1 MCYAQ
6 ISISNFNGETREN
19 MSERKQQTW
28 FVPLRVRF
36 RSPGERAQWE
46 REQAAGLP
54 TIPATG
60 DDAALRMPTMSFPR
74 GLESQQR
81 AHQIKEVIRLG
92 NLLRAELGLNEVLQQ
107 IINSLIACTG
117 FRGAVVN
124 LLDEEENY
132 VRSVAIAGGTE
143 ETNRTLRENPA
154 TVEQMH
160 RLMHERFRISQS
172 YFIPHEY
179 ASEFL
184 DIPAVMDMPFDRYK
198 PGGWHPEDA
207 LIVPLFSLRMKKL
220 LGFLSL
226 DDPIDGKV
234 PTEESIEIIELF
246 ANQVAV
252 AIDNARFFS
261 EREAERLALE
271 ESIVALRRDLEQ
283 VQQGDLRV
291 RVRPTHEK
299 LQPVVE
305 AVNVM
310 IGEISEILGSV
321 QKVTQ
326 AVDEY
331 AQDVRRSSDV
341 LARDA
346 GQQKRQVEHISRVT
360 DDMAGTIKSISGRA
374 EKLSQAL
381 TEATE
386 VTQGGQEQIARA
398 NDGMRFVRD
407 TTMQSARVIKRL
419 GESGQEINDT
429 VVELTSLTTRMN
441 LLALN
446 AAIEAVRAGEQGQ
459 GFVVI
464 AQEIRS
470 LAVSSAE
477 AARKVASRIR
487 AIQNEITTV
496 SQSVE
501 QNIHNV
507 VSQSELVTQTGIA
520 LEAISSVM
528 ENMVEMMQGLEP
540 AAESQAT
547 GSQLV
552 AHSVEE
558 IARMASEI
566 AGQSDHMKQSL
577 AHLVELT
584 NSLRSRFAVIRVTER

>member
-1 MCYAQ
+1 
-6 ISISNFNGETREN
+6 
-19 MSERKQQTW
+19 MSERKQQNSY
-28 FVPLRVRF
+28 VPLRVRF
-36 RSPGERAQWE
+36 RSPAERAQWE
-46 REQAAGLP
+46 RERAAGLP
-54 TIPATG
+54 TIPATP
-60 DDAALRMPTMSFPR
+60 DDQALQMPAITFSH

-92 NLLRAELGLNEVLQQ
+92 NLLRAELGLDEVLQQ
-107 IINSLIACTG
+107 IVNSLIACSG
-117 FRGAVVN
+117 FREAVVN
-124 LLDEEENY
+124 LLEEVKNR
-132 VRSVAIAGGTE
+132 VTAVAFAGGTE
-143 ETNRTLRENPA
+143 EGNRTLRENPM
-154 TVEQMH
+154 TVEQMR
-160 RLMHERFRISQS
+160 RLMHSKFRVSQS
-172 YFIPHEY
+172 YFIAHEY
-179 ASEFL
+179 AVEFL
-184 DIPAVMDMPFDRYK
+184 DIPAVVDMPLDQYE
-198 PGGWHPEDA
+198 PGGWHPEDM
-207 LIVPLFSLRMKKL
+207 LIVPLFSPRLKKI

-226 DDPIDGKV
+226 DDPADGKI
-234 PTEESIEIIELF
+234 PTEESIEIFELF
-246 ANQVAV
+246 ANQAAI
-252 AIDNARFFS
+252 AIDNARFFQ

-271 ESIVALRRDLEQ
+271 ESIVALRLDLEQ

-291 RVRPTHEK
+291 RVQCTHEK

-310 IGEISEILGSV
+310 IGEISEILGNV

-326 AVDEY
+326 AVDEH

-346 GQQKRQVEHISRVT
+346 SQQERQVEHISRVT
-360 DDMAGTIKSISGRA
+360 DDMAGAIKSVSERA
-374 EKLSQAL
+374 EKLAGAL

-487 AIQNEITTV
+487 SIQNEITTV
-496 SQSVE
+496 SQSID
-501 QNIHNV
+501 QNIQHV
-507 VSQSELVTQTGIA
+507 VSQSELVMQTGIA
-520 LEAISSVM
+520 LEAIDSVM
-528 ENMVEMMQGLEP
+528 DRMVELMQGLAP
-540 AAESQAT
+540 AAESQAH
-547 GSQLV
+547 GSKLV
-552 AHSVEE
+552 VHSVEE

-566 AGQSDHMKQSL
+566 AAQSGQMKQSL

>member
-1 MCYAQ
+1 M
-6 ISISNFNGETREN
+6 REN
-19 MSERKQQTW
+19 MSERKQQNW

-36 RSPGERAQWE
+36 RSPAERAQWE
-46 REQAAGLP
+46 REQAVSLP
-54 TIPATG
+54 TIPTTP
-60 DDAALRMPTMSFPR
+60 DEQALHMPAITLPHDIDTP
-74 GLESQQR
+74 LR
-81 AHQIKEVIRLG
+81 ARQIKELIRLG
-92 NLLRAELGLNEVLQQ
+92 NMLRAEMSLDEVLQR
-107 IINSLIACTG
+107 IVAVISTCTG
-117 FRGAVVN
+117 FRVAVIN
-124 LLDEEENY
+124 LLEDQNDY
-132 VRSVAIAGGTE
+132 LTPVAFAGATE
-143 ETNRTLRENPA
+143 EGRRIVREHPV
-154 TVEQMH
+154 TVEQMT
-160 RLMHERFRISQS
+160 RLMRREFQISQS
-172 YFIPHEY
+172 YFISHDHVG
-179 ASEFL
+179 ALADLVGGIDKTL
-184 DIPAVMDMPFDRYK
+184 DDYE

-207 LIVPLFSLRMKKL
+207 LIVPLFSPRMRKI

-226 DDPIDGKV
+226 DDPVEGKI
-234 PTEESIEIIELF
+234 PTEENIEIVELF
-246 ANQVAV
+246 ANQAAI
-252 AIDNARFFS
+252 AIDNARFFQ
-261 EREAERLALE
+261 EREAERLTLE
-271 ESIVALRRDLEQ
+271 EAIVALRLDLEQ
-283 VQQGDLRV
+283 VQRGDLRV

-310 IGEISEILGSV
+310 IGEISEILGSA

-326 AVDEY
+326 AVDEH

-346 GQQKRQVEHISRVT
+346 AQQERQVEHISRVT
-360 DDMAGTIKSISGRA
+360 DDMAGTIKRVSERA
-374 EKLSQAL
+374 EKLSEAL

-386 VTQGGQEQIARA
+386 VTQGGQQQIARA

-407 TTMQSARVIKRL
+407 TTWQSARVIKRL

-429 VVELTSLTTRMN
+429 VVELTGLTTRMN

-470 LAVSSAE
+470 LAISSAE

-487 AIQNEITTV
+487 SIQNEITTV
-496 SQSVE
+496 SQSID
-501 QNIHNV
+501 QNIQHV
-507 VSQSELVTQTGIA
+507 VSQSELVTQTGVA
-520 LEAISSVM
+520 LEAISVVT
-528 ENMVEMMQGLEP
+528 ERMVELMQGLEP
-540 AAESQAT
+540 AAESQAH

-566 AGQSDHMKQSL
+566 AGQSGNMKQSL

>member
-1 MCYAQ
+1 
-6 ISISNFNGETREN
+6 
-19 MSERKQQTW
+19 MSERKQQSW
-28 FVPLRVRF
+28 YVPLRVRF
-36 RSPGERAQWE
+36 RSPAERAQWE

-54 TIPATG
+54 TIPMTP
-60 DDAALRMPTMSFPR
+60 DDQALRMPAITFPHDIDTP
-74 GLESQQR
+74 LR
-81 AHQIKEVIRLG
+81 ARQIKELIRLG
-92 NLLRAELGLNEVLQQ
+92 NVLRAEMGLDDILQRMVAV
-107 IINSLIACTG
+107 ISACTG
-117 FRGAVVN
+117 FRIAVIN
-124 LLDEEENY
+124 LLEDQNDY
-132 VRSVAIAGGTE
+132 LTPVAFAGATE
-143 ETNRTLRENPA
+143 EGRRIVREHPV
-154 TVEQMH
+154 TVEQMM
-160 RLMHERFRISQS
+160 RMMRPEFQISQS
-172 YFIPHEY
+172 YFISHEY
-179 ASEFL
+179 AGAFTDVVGGMDKTL
-184 DIPAVMDMPFDRYK
+184 DDYE

-207 LIVPLFSLRMKKL
+207 LLIPLFSPRMRKV

-226 DDPIDGKV
+226 DDPVDGKV
-234 PTEESIEIIELF
+234 PNEESIEMIELF
-246 ANQVAV
+246 ANQAAI
-252 AIDNARFFS
+252 AIDNARFFQ
-261 EREAERLALE
+261 EREVERLALE

-310 IGEISEILGSV
+310 IGEISDILGSV

-346 GQQKRQVEHISRVT
+346 DQQERQVEHISGVT
-360 DDMAGTIKSISGRA
+360 EDMAGTIRRVSERA
-374 EKLSQAL
+374 EKLARAVK
-381 TEATE
+381 EATE
-386 VTQGGQEQIARA
+386 VTQGGQQQIARA
-398 NDGMRFVRD
+398 NDGMRLVRD

-496 SQSVE
+496 SQSVD
-501 QNIHNV
+501 QNIQHV
-507 VSQSELVTQTGIA
+507 VSQSELVIQTGIA
-520 LEAISSVM
+520 LEAIDTVM
-528 ENMVEMMQGLEP
+528 GRMVEMMQGLEP
-540 AAESQAT
+540 ATESQAQ

-566 AGQSDHMKQSL
+566 AGQSGHMKQSL